1 MSYELELM
9 YYDEIMKKYVEKYHF
24 QTVERENEHLKR
36 ENEHLKRENECLKR
50 ENECLKNKNHE
61 LNKFIETIM
70 SNFNLHIK
78 NETTFNSIKQG
89 VQSV

>member
-1 MSYELELM
+1 MSHELKLM

-24 QTVERENEHLKR
+24 QKIEKKNEDLKR
-36 ENEHLKRENECLKR
+36 ENEDLKQKNE
-50 ENECLKNKNHE
+50 ELKNKNHE
-61 LNKFIETIM
+61 LNRFIETIM

-78 NETTFNSIKQG
+78 NESTFNSIKQC

>member
-1 MSYELELM
+1 MSHELELM

-24 QTVERENEHLKR
+24 QTVEKENEHLKK
-36 ENEHLKRENECLKR
+36 ENER
-50 ENECLKNKNHE
+50 LKNKNHE

>member
-1 MSYELELM
+1 MDYELE
-9 YYDEIMKKYVEKYHF
+9 YIYNDEIMNEYVEKLSNMDKI
-24 QTVERENEHLKR
+24 EKENERLKR
-36 ENEHLKRENECLKR
+36 ENER
-50 ENECLKNKNHE
+50 LKNKNYE

>member
-1 MSYELELM
+1 MSHELELM
-9 YYDEIMKKYVEKYHF
+9 YYDEITNKYVEKYHF
-24 QTVERENEHLKR
+24 QTVERENEHLK
-36 ENEHLKRENECLKR
+36 K

-70 SNFNLHIK
+70 SNFNLDIK

>member
-1 MSYELELM
+1 MDSKFELM
-9 YYDEIMKKYVEKYHF
+9 YYDEITNKYFEKYHF

-36 ENEHLKRENECLKR
+36 ENER
-50 ENECLKNKNHE
+50 LKNKNHE

-70 SNFNLHIK
+70 LNFNLHIK
-78 NETTFNSIKQG
+78 NETTFNSIKKG

>member
-24 QTVERENEHLKR
+24 QTVERENEH
-36 ENEHLKRENECLKR
+36 LKR

>member
-1 MSYELELM
+1 MSNEFELM

-24 QTVERENEHLKR
+24 QTVERENEHLKK
-36 ENEHLKRENECLKR
+36 ENER
-50 ENECLKNKNHE
+50 LKNKNHE

-78 NETTFNSIKQG
+78 NESTFNSIKQG

>member
-1 MSYELELM
+1 MSHELELM

-24 QTVERENEHLKR
+24 QTVEKENEDLKK
-36 ENEHLKRENECLKR
+36 ENER
-50 ENECLKNKNHE
+50 LKNKNHE
-61 LNKFIETIM
+61 LNRFIETIM

>member
-1 MSYELELM
+1 MSHELELM
-9 YYDEIMKKYVEKYHF
+9 YYDEITNKYVEKYHF
-24 QTVERENEHLKR
+24 QTVERENEHLKK
-36 ENEHLKRENECLKR
+36 ENEDLKRENER
-50 ENECLKNKNHE
+50 LKNKNHE